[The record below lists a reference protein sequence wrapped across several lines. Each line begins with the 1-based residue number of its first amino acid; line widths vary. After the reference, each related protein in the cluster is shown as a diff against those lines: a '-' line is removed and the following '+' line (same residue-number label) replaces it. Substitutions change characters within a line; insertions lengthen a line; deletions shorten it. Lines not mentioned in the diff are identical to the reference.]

1 VAKIVLFPGRISEP
15 VLRGRRTSAAG
26 RAYNHAE
33 VSTKT
38 ERTAEIGAGFRL
50 GEWLVEPS
58 LNRISRVGSAVQLES
73 KAMDVLV
80 HLAGRAGE
88 VVTHAELQDAVWQ
101 TEFVSYNT
109 VAGRIFELREALGDD
124 AKEPRYIETIT
135 KRGYRLIAE
144 VSFGAETEPDAG
156 VVMTLQ
162 SEARDDRPPYPG
174 LAPFSESDAENF
186 FGREDEIAALW
197 RKIASRRLLA
207 VVGAS
212 GVGKSSLVRAG
223 IVARAPPGWRAVV
236 CQPGEEPFL
245 AVARALAPDV
255 VGDAEE
261 MRRLL
266 AFHDLDV
273 ALGVAARWR
282 GRWDE
287 ALLVVDQFEEL
298 FTLNPEPVRERFAEL
313 LRRLVDGAGIHVL
326 LVLRDDFLLGC
337 HRHPQLAPI
346 FGDLTPIGPPAGREL
361 RQAVTE
367 PAARRLHGFESESMV
382 DEMVGE
388 VETERGALP
397 LLAFAMSR
405 LWELR
410 DRDRRLLTRE
420 AYERIGGVG
429 GALAQHAEATL
440 GAIGEDRL
448 PIVRELFRNLV
459 TAQATRAVRE
469 RDELLSVFAED
480 RRPDAEGVLR
490 ALVDARLLTSFE
502 DPASEQATG
511 GTRHR
516 VEVVHESL
524 LSAWPRL
531 ERWQVQD
538 AEGALLRDQLRQAA
552 RTWHERGR
560 TDDLLWSG
568 SAFREY
574 AVWRERYPGRLSELE
589 EAFGRSMVELAG
601 RRRRRRRL
609 AVTAAIVVLVAVA
622 AALSVL
628 WLRSARETRRAE
640 ARRLVALGQ
649 LQLDRFPA
657 AAVACARASLELQ
670 DSAEARRLA
679 VQALWA
685 GPPTLQV
692 PGGVQCMQPAFSLD
706 GRRLACGSSY
716 DGKVTVFSDGG
727 GEPLRIPV
735 LPILWDPRG
744 VAFTPGGDRLLSWL
758 HGDPSIRVFS
768 PSGETLDTLPGDATD
783 LVVLDEDTVATFG
796 TVAPVER
803 ECEVR
808 VWSLRDHSSRLV
820 ARWRPPP
827 GFQPEVEGRRPAA
840 LDPGLRWLAFGD
852 GGTVRLLGLTGQEA
866 GRDLE
871 VGTHPARVQEVAF
884 APDGSLLA
892 SIDEQG
898 GLRVWSVAG
907 GEALQTLDASPATTY
922 SRLGFD
928 ASSSRL
934 LWGSGSGVQVWSL
947 ADPPDAAPRL
957 LRGPGR
963 WLFGTVAVDPA
974 GRWAAAGR
982 WTWTTFLWSLDS
994 PYRRV
999 LQGPTRIPFELSF
1012 TSDSRFLVSCGDEG
1026 ARLWPL
1032 SPADGRQRVI
1042 TLDVSYFCLD
1052 VAADATSPSLLVAA
1066 PEVGAFLVEP
1076 DGSAARKLV
1085 GVPPAVLS
1093 AAALDMRG
1101 GLAAVGGKSRSERAT
1116 VYIVDLGSGA
1126 TRSEPLDCP
1135 DAQDRACY
1143 VNSLDFAADGSLIV
1157 GSGVGVHRWDLAT
1170 GERSEIRGEAYSW
1183 NGLALS
1189 SSGRSMIALSSDGE
1203 IVQPIV
1209 VDLATGS
1216 RRRITSHGGAVLCVA
1231 MDPTG
1236 ERVATGDRTGV
1247 VRVGLA
1253 TGEEPHLLLGHSGV
1267 VTEVALSPDG
1277 RWVASASGAEI
1288 FLWPVP
1294 DLSRQPLH
1302 SLPHDE
1308 LIAKIGLLTNVRAV
1322 RDETSDTGWTI
1333 EIGPFPGWRDVPT
1346 W

>member
-1 VAKIVLFPGRISEP
+1 
-15 VLRGRRTSAAG
+15 
-26 RAYNHAE
+26 
-33 VSTKT
+33 
-38 ERTAEIGAGFRL
+38 
-50 GEWLVEPS
+50 
-58 LNRISRVGSAVQLES
+58 
-73 KAMDVLV
+73 
-80 HLAGRAGE
+80 
-88 VVTHAELQDAVWQ
+88 
-101 TEFVSYNT
+101 
-109 VAGRIFELREALGDD
+109 
-124 AKEPRYIETIT
+124 
-135 KRGYRLIAE
+135 
-144 VSFGAETEPDAG
+144 
-156 VVMTLQ
+156 
-162 SEARDDRPPYPG
+162 
-174 LAPFSESDAENF
+174 
-186 FGREDEIAALW
+186 
-197 RKIASRRLLA
+197 
-207 VVGAS
+207 
-212 GVGKSSLVRAG
+212 
-223 IVARAPPGWRAVV
+223 
-236 CQPGEEPFL
+236 
-245 AVARALAPDV
+245 
-255 VGDAEE
+255 

-282 GRWDE
+282 GGWDE
-287 ALLVVDQFEEL
+287 ALLVMDQFEEL

-313 LRRLVDGAGIHVL
+313 LRRLVDGAGVHVL
-326 LVLRDDFLLGC
+326 LVLRDDFLLSC

-388 VETERGALP
+388 VEAERGALP

-410 DRDRRLLTRE
+410 DRERRLLTRE

-440 GAIGEDRL
+440 EAIGEERL

-459 TAQATRAVRE
+459 TAQGTRAVRE
-469 RDELLSVFAED
+469 RDELLSVFPED
-480 RRPDAEGVLR
+480 RRPDAEAVLR

-502 DPASEQATG
+502 DAAGEQANAG
-511 GTRHR
+511 SRHR

-552 RTWHERGR
+552 RTWQERGR

-568 SAFREY
+568 SAFREF
-574 AVWRERYPGRLSELE
+574 AVWRERYPGRLSGLE
-589 EAFGRSMVELAG
+589 DAFGHAMVELAG

-692 PGGVQCMQPAFSLD
+692 PVDVQCMQAAFSPD

-716 DGKVTVFSDGG
+716 DGAVTVFSDAGG
-727 GEPLRIPV
+727 DPFQISGLPLQ
-735 LPILWDPRG
+735 WDPRG
-744 VAFTPGGDRLLSWL
+744 VAFTPASDRLLTWL
-758 HGDPSIRVFS
+758 HGDPSIRIFS
-768 PSGETLDTLPGDATD
+768 PSGEALGTLPGDATD
-783 LVVLDEDTVATFG
+783 LLVLDEDTVATFG
-796 TVAPVER
+796 AVAPGER

-808 VWSLRDHSSRLV
+808 VWSLRDHTSRLI

-840 LDPGLRWLAFGD
+840 LDTGLRWLAYGD
-852 GGTVRLLGLTGQEA
+852 GGTVHLLGLDGPEA
-866 GRDLE
+866 GHDRE
-871 VGTHPARVQEVAF
+871 VGTHPVRVKEVAF
-884 APDGSLLA
+884 APDGSRLA
-892 SIDEQG
+892 SIDEHG
-898 GLRVWSVAG
+898 GLQVWSLAG
-907 GEALQTLDASPATTY
+907 GQPLQTLDASPATTY

-934 LWGSGSGVQVWSL
+934 LWGSGNGVLVWSL

-957 LRGPGR
+957 LYGPGR

-982 WTWTTFLWSLDS
+982 WTWNTFLWSLDS
-994 PYRRV
+994 PYPRV
-999 LQGPTRIPFELSF
+999 LRGLARIPFELSF

-1032 SPADGRQRVI
+1032 SPADGRQRAI
-1042 TLDVSYFCLD
+1042 TLDRSYFCMD
-1052 VAADATSPSLLVAA
+1052 VAVDATTPSLLVAA

-1076 DGSAARKLV
+1076 DGGAARKLE
-1085 GVPPAVLS
+1085 GVPPSVLA
-1093 AAALDMRG
+1093 AAALDTRG
-1101 GLAAVGGKSRSERAT
+1101 GHAAVGGATGSELGM
-1116 VYIVDLGSGA
+1116 VYIVDLGTGA
-1126 TRSEPLDCP
+1126 TRSVSLCA
-1135 DAQDRACY
+1135 DAQDMSC
-1143 VNSLDFAADGSLIV
+1143 VVGSLEFAADGSLIV
-1157 GSGVGVHRWDLAT
+1157 GSGLGVQRWDLAT
-1170 GERSEIRGEAYSW
+1170 GESSEIRGKTSDRW
-1183 NGLALS
+1183 SSLGLS
-1189 SSGRSMIALSSDGE
+1189 SSGRSMIALRSDGE
-1203 IVQPIV
+1203 ITQPIV
-1209 VDLATGS
+1209 VDLVTGA
-1216 RRRITSHGGAVLCVA
+1216 RRRIASHGTAVYTVA
-1231 MDPTG
+1231 MDRTG
-1236 ERVATGDRTGV
+1236 GRIVTGDRSGV

-1253 TGEEPHLLLGHSGV
+1253 TGEEPHLMLGHSGS
-1267 VTEVALSPDG
+1267 VTDVALSPDG
-1277 RWVASASGAEI
+1277 KWLASASGSEM

-1294 DLSRQPLH
+1294 DLSRPPLH
-1302 SLPHDE
+1302 ALPHDE
-1308 LIAKIGLLTNVRAV
+1308 LLAKLGSLTNLRAV
-1322 RDETSDTGWTI
+1322 RDAASDTGWTI
-1333 EIGPFPGWRDVPT
+1333 EVGPFPGWRNVPT